1 MSTPRPHID
10 FLEELDF
17 SQILTNPI
25 LDIAARVWEED
36 RYEAFK
42 VCYRSMRVVDDI
54 VDNLKTRSVA
64 EGIAQ
69 APAVREM
76 INNWVEDLR
85 HGTRKDPFYAELI
98 DTIERFKLPLW
109 PWERLARAM
118 IYDLNHDGFSSFVGF
133 LRYTEGAA
141 IAPAAVFMHLCGVS
155 RSNDE
160 LLQSPAF
167 DIREAARPLA
177 VFSYL
182 VHIMRDFQKDRHEGL
197 NYFADNILFL
207 HQVTSRDLDQS
218 ADSGCPTEPVRALLT
233 TYSRIAEY
241 YRQKARSVMASVK
254 PLLEDRYQLSWELI
268 YDLYNHIYQR
278 VNLDSPS
285 FDLASIQPPPDQ
297 IQARIRKTISGFRP
311 AK

>member
-1 MSTPRPHID
+1 MPTPRTHID

-25 LDIAARVWEED
+25 LDIAATVWEDD

-42 VCYRSMRVVDDI
+42 VCYRSMRIVDDM
-54 VDNLKTRSVA
+54 VDNLKSTRSGVDPDEAPKVA
-64 EGIAQ
+64 QMIHQWIA
-69 APAVREM
+69 ALHRG
-76 INNWVEDLR
+76 D
-85 HGTRKDPFYAELI
+85 HTDPFSAALLG
-98 DTIERFKLPLW
+98 TIKRFHMPLW
-109 PWERLARAM
+109 PWERLSRAM
-118 IYDLNHDGFSSFVGF
+118 IYDLNHDGFSSFIGF

-155 RSNDE
+155 RSSHE
-160 LLQSPAF
+160 LYQPPAF

-177 VFSYL
+177 IFSYL
-182 VHIMRDFQKDRHEGL
+182 VHIMRDFQKDRREGL
-197 NYFADNILFL
+197 NYFADNILSL
-207 HQVTSRDLDQS
+207 HQVTRSDLDQS

-268 YDLYNHIYQR
+268 YDLYDQIYQR
-278 VNLDSPS
+278 VNLHSPT
-285 FDLASIQPPPDQ
+285 FDLASIQPPPDR
-297 IQARIRKTISGFRP
+297 IQARIRKTISDFRP
-311 AK
+311 VK